1 MNKTLIITK
10 MKNVKTSIWAFSLML
25 LTVTAW
31 AQSYDAARMKT
42 DLEIAEDILSRLANQ
57 DGERSFWGSNVNGTY
72 IEGYGVILSLPSNFS
87 SRQSVHWGIGSSGSA
102 TYTIVGGKRISIDQS
117 KLDSLQEAT
126 RNMIT
131 QVMKTFLVDYADLI
145 NQLKAEDKIMVVQ
158 KKSDFS
164 YAVISGERAVIS
176 EERDGGFYSI
186 DDAKRNMGVSA
197 EIRKS
202 DLIDY
207 KQGKISRDQ
216 AMGKV
221 VMNYD
226 LDASSKKEPDL
237 ELFSS
242 IIGRAFRSDLTE
254 TYWTSSSPS
263 YERLEGFGVIYNM
276 RVYSRNNLGNDYFS
290 MPTLGEEKIS
300 REEGLKKVE
309 EAYPKFE
316 KAILNAMVEYGRT
329 IRSLKEEENLMI
341 KVQLTEC
348 KGCNMPESIDLA
360 VKKSVLTQFD
370 RGQLSLENAVK
381 GVKITKYPYK

>member
-1 MNKTLIITK
+1 
-10 MKNVKTSIWAFSLML
+10 
-25 LTVTAW
+25 
-31 AQSYDAARMKT
+31 
-42 DLEIAEDILSRLANQ
+42 
-57 DGERSFWGSNVNGTY
+57 
-72 IEGYGVILSLPSNFS
+72 
-87 SRQSVHWGIGSSGSA
+87 
-102 TYTIVGGKRISIDQS
+102 
-117 KLDSLQEAT
+117 
-126 RNMIT
+126 
-131 QVMKTFLVDYADLI
+131 
-145 NQLKAEDKIMVVQ
+145 
-158 KKSDFS
+158 
-164 YAVISGERAVIS
+164 
-176 EERDGGFYSI
+176 
-186 DDAKRNMGVSA
+186 
-197 EIRKS
+197 
-202 DLIDY
+202 
-207 KQGKISRDQ
+207 
-216 AMGKV
+216 MGKV